1 MAYFLLVVRNVKVLP
16 IAVIYDI
23 ILPGKTH
30 IKSFSDLRYL
40 GKHFSNKLKVVKVA
54 LHFYLFYFKDF
65 IFKQYT
71 QHGTRTYDPKIKSHM
86 LHWLSQPG
94 TPLPL
99 FLIIFSG
106 TISEIF
112 VTLFTCFFSLHLFWL
127 LFRLQNSPNT
137 YI

>member
-1 MAYFLLVVRNVKVLP
+1 MWLVDAVLDSTGLTIFLTLAEIDNEGVIEPDTDAPQEMGDENVEVSSMAYFLLVVRNVKVLP
-16 IAVIYDI
+16 VIYDI

-86 LHWLSQPG
+86 LH
-94 TPLPL
+94 
-99 FLIIFSG
+99 
-106 TISEIF
+106 
-112 VTLFTCFFSLHLFWL
+112 
-127 LFRLQNSPNT
+127 
-137 YI
+137 